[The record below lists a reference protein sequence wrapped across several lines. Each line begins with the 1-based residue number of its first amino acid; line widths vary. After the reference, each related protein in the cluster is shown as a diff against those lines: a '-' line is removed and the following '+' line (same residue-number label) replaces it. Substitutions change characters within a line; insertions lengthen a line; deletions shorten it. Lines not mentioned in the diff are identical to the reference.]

1 MSIILHIAHRD
12 QWQAA
17 QAKGTHRTESL
28 DTEGFIHCSTAAQVI
43 RVANKFYSGQQGLLL
58 LCIESDKVRAEVR
71 FEPPIN
77 PQTRQPEPD
86 VKENFP
92 HIYGELNTDAVV
104 KVIDF
109 PPGADGTFTLPDGI
123 PMV

>member
-1 MSIILHIAHRD
+1 MSIILHIVKRD

-17 QAKGTHRTESL
+17 QAAGTHRTESL

-43 RVANKFYSGQQGLLL
+43 RVANKFYSGQKDLIL
-58 LCIESDKVRAEVR
+58 LCIDSDKVHSEVR

-86 VKENFP
+86 VDEYFP

-104 KVIDF
+104 KTIDF
-109 PPGADGTFTLPDGI
+109 PPGESGSFSLPDGI
-123 PMV
+123 PST